1 MTPDRPDTETGE
13 ETRTEASGEKG
24 RNAAAQEALVLS
36 WDSQSPP
43 SARNVQPER
52 LCP

>member
-1 MTPDRPDTETGE
+1 MRSGQPRTSWWLGSMTPDRPDTETGE

-36 WDSQSPP
+36 
-43 SARNVQPER
+43 
-52 LCP
+52 